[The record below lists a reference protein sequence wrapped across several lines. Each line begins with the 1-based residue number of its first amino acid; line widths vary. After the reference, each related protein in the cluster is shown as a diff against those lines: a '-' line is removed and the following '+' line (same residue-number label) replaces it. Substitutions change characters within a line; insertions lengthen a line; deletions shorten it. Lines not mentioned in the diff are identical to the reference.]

1 MFKYILKRIL
11 FGIMT
16 VWLIATLTFFLMHV
30 MPGDPFLSEKAVP
43 VAVRQK
49 LLEKYNLDKPL
60 HTQYFIYMKN
70 LVKGDLG
77 ISMKYR
83 NRRIG
88 DVIKKHFP
96 YSLDLS
102 INALILALSLG
113 LIIGIIAALN
123 RGKFFDTFS
132 ILVAVIGISVPSFV
146 LSGLLQLIFSSW
158 LKWLP
163 YARYEG
169 FRFKIL
175 PTIAVAI
182 GPLAVIARMTRAS
195 VIEVLNQDF
204 IKTARS
210 KGLPLYRIV
219 WKHILRNAIMP
230 VIAYVG
236 QLFATI
242 STGSYV
248 IERMFVIPG
257 LGNSYVESIENQDY
271 TMVFGLTIFY
281 SIILVSVLA
290 IVDILYKVIDPRVRL
305 TKKS

>member
-1 MFKYILKRIL
+1 MFRYILKRIL

-43 VAVRQK
+43 AAVRQK

-60 HTQYFIYMKN
+60 HTQYFIYMRN

-83 NRRIG
+83 NRRIA

-113 LIIGIIAALN
+113 LLIGIIAALN

-158 LKWLP
+158 LKLLP
-163 YARYEG
+163 YARYDG
-169 FRFKIL
+169 FKFKIL

-195 VIEVLNQDF
+195 VIEILNQDY

-230 VIAYVG
+230 VVAYVG
-236 QLFATI
+236 QLFAAI

-281 SIILVSVLA
+281 SIILVSILA